1 MPSEP
6 REWHEGACYHV
17 MARGNRRGAIYR
29 SSDDYELFLSLLKRV
44 QRRKP
49 FFLHSFCLMT
59 NHFHLQF
66 TTQDVPIWKIMQ
78 PLMNSYARIFNRKHG
93 YHGHLFEARY
103 VSKMIEDEIYFLEV
117 SRYIHLNPVKAT
129 LVSEP
134 LAYPYSSY
142 RAYMETEDAVEHAR
156 AEAEDLE
163 EIRAALTGATGAN
176 APFPAAAAPAQAAP
190 SVAGGPQAF
199 EIRVNGH
206 TYDVTIEKRR

>member
-1 MPSEP
+1 MPREP

-29 SSDDYELFLSLLKRV
+29 SSDDFELFLSLLKQV

-93 YHGHLFEARY
+93 YCGHLFEARY

-129 LVSEP
+129 MVSEP

-142 RAYMETEDAVEHAR
+142 RAYMETEDAVGEELLAKSRVLQNFRSISREQYRLFVEGDFSHEEHER
-156 AEAEDLE
+156 MIQTDMREDDNWL
-163 EIRAALTGATGAN
+163 
-176 APFPAAAAPAQAAP
+176 PW
-190 SVAGGPQAF
+190 
-199 EIRVNGH
+199 
-206 TYDVTIEKRR
+206 D